1 MSETVVMEKQKN
13 EAISVV
19 TSYNNVPYFIIEDD
33 LQELGQQDYVNEVAE
48 INKYYQAYENGMDFM
63 TEGTNG
69 EYIPSDVKFKKAA
82 SILNKEARFLFS
94 NPPTFNI
101 NVDDMD
107 GDVADDNTKLQ
118 NYLDAVLIQNN
129 FNGQIIKAVK
139 DCFIGKRCAI
149 ILNFNSDKEEVSLMF
164 LNSLEFIY
172 KTASDNP
179 TRLEKFICFHNTT
192 STTDKS
198 KQVWF
203 KKSFTLVDDTVY
215 VDEHYY
221 DGLGNVLT
229 DYPSLDYFR
238 TDLNEIPATVIIN
251 DGLIG
256 DTKGRS
262 ELENLLAAEGIYSK
276 LANEDIDIERKG
288 MNPVAYTVDA
298 SQNSTSNLTRSP
310 GSYWDLQTDYDQAS
324 DSPHQAKAGLLE
336 PSMNHSGALK
346 TTLDRLENEMYS
358 QVDVP
363 NVNSE
368 KLMGV
373 ITSGKTISAL
383 YWGLVV
389 RCDEKMLTWAPSLT
403 FIAKM
408 IIEGGK
414 LYPECIKK
422 YTDDKLPDIEYEILV
437 ENNYPLPEDVAEE
450 KSMDISEVDNKLMS
464 RKAYLKKWRNLSDKQ
479 AEEEILQIKAEQDLL
494 DDGYV
499 PYDNNRGNKNNQD
512 NTDDT
517 DVPLEGSQKPVEDA
531 NKNQLDNNNIDGE
544 DQGEGK

>member
-1 MSETVVMEKQKN
+1 MNETAVMESQEDK
-13 EAISVV
+13 ALSVV
-19 TSYNNVPYFIIEDD
+19 TSYNNVPYFIIADD
-33 LQELGQQDYVNEVAE
+33 LQELGQQDYVDEVAE
-48 INKYYQAYENGMDFM
+48 INNYYAAYEDGMEFN

-69 EYIPSDVKFKKAA
+69 EYVPSKIRFKKAA

-94 NPPTFNI
+94 NPPTFNVNI
-101 NVDDMD
+101 DDMD
-107 GDVADDNTKLQ
+107 GDVADDNTILQ
-118 NYLDAVLIQNN
+118 EYLDNVLEKNN
-129 FNGQIIKAVK
+129 FKGQIIKAVK

-149 ILNFNSDKEEVSLMF
+149 VLNFNSDKQEVSLMF

-192 STTDKS
+192 STTDKA

-203 KKSFTLVDDTVY
+203 KKTYSLVDEVVY

-221 DGLGNVLT
+221 DGLGNILV
-229 DYPSLDYFR
+229 DYPSIDNMKTEL
-238 TDLNEIPATVIIN
+238 TEIPAAVILN

-262 ELENLLAAEGIYSK
+262 ELTNLLDAEGVYSK

-298 SQNSTSNLTRSP
+298 SQNSTKNLSRSP

-389 RCDEKMLTWAPSLT
+389 RCDEKMLTWSPALT

-414 LYPECIKK
+414 IYTDCIEK
-422 YTDDKLPDIEYEILV
+422 YTDEDLPDIEYEILV

-464 RKAYLKKWRNLSDKQ
+464 RKAYIKKWRNLSDKQ

-499 PYDNNRGNKNNQD
+499 PYDNRGNKEE
-512 NTDDT
+512 DDSI
-517 DVPLEGSQKPVEDA
+517 PSEDTQRPIEEQ
-531 NKNQLDNNNIDGE
+531 NDNQLDNNNIDGE